1 MDEETIRKLYSDCSL
16 CPRRCHADR
25 YDKPGFC
32 MAGPGIKAARAAI
45 HMWEEPVLAGS
56 GGSGAV
62 FFSGC
67 TLRCVFCQNHEIS
80 MAGSR
85 EAEWREVSPEELA
98 EQGLRFLKA
107 ARTMVYGV

>member
-67 TLRCVFCQNHEIS
+67 TLRCAPKAME
-80 MAGSR
+80 R
-85 EAEWREVSPEELA
+85 RYLLKPWRI
-98 EQGLRFLKA
+98 FF
-107 ARTMVYGV
+107 